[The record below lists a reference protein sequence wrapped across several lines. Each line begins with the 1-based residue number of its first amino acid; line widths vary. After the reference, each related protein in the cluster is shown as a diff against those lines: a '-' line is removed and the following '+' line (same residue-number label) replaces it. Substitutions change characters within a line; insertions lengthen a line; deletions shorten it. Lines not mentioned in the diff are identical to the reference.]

1 MDNNLRMK
9 EALFI
14 FYPTNFGRYQLTC
27 THLKSYHMNQV
38 FLFFVFFSKK
48 EPIHFKKKDSFT
60 PIWSSNA
67 TNLQFVYGIIRLEM
81 RIWSRL
87 FEGIVD
93 KVANQLVEHDEVEK
107 LISLTLSTRLGRM
120 EITELEP

>member
-1 MDNNLRMK
+1 VHSFK
-9 EALFI
+9 VVPYESSV
-14 FYPTNFGRYQLTC
+14 P
-27 THLKSYHMNQV
+27 
-38 FLFFVFFSKK
+38 FFVFFSKK
-48 EPIHFKKKDSFT
+48 EPIHFFKKDSFT

-67 TNLQFVYGIIRLEM
+67 TSLQFVYGIIRLEM

>member
-1 MDNNLRMK
+1 MDNTLRMK

-38 FLFFVFFSKK
+38 FLFSFSFPKK
-48 EPIHFKKKDSFT
+48 SQSILKKDSFT

-87 FEGIVD
+87 FEGIID

>member
-1 MDNNLRMK
+1 
-9 EALFI
+9 
-14 FYPTNFGRYQLTC
+14 
-27 THLKSYHMNQV
+27 
-38 FLFFVFFSKK
+38 
-48 EPIHFKKKDSFT
+48 
-60 PIWSSNA
+60 
-67 TNLQFVYGIIRLEM
+67 M